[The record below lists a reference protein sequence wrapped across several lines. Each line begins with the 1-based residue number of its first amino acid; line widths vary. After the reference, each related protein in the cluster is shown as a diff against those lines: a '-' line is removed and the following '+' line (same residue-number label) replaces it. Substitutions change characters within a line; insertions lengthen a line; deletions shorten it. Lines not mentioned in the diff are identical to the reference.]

1 MLYAAR
7 YTIEAPTR
15 REELA
20 HQRALAEKLLAYA
33 QSRLPPGGRTSVQLI
48 AAEGK
53 EGFYEKLGLLR
64 SVENVGSIEDVS
76 REIFR
81 SLGIGE

>member
-7 YTIEAPTR
+7 YIIEAPTR

-33 QSRLPPGGRTSVQLI
+33 QSRLPPGGRMSVQLI

-53 EGFYEKLGLLR
+53 KGFYEKMGFRKMPGGGCGFALR
-64 SVENVGSIEDVS
+64 RVLPGPPAE
-76 REIFR
+76 
-81 SLGIGE
+81 

>member
-48 AAEGK
+48 AAGGK
-53 EGFYEKLGLLR
+53 EDFYEKLGFRKMPGGGCGFALR
-64 SVENVGSIEDVS
+64 RVLHGHPAE
-76 REIFR
+76 
-81 SLGIGE
+81 